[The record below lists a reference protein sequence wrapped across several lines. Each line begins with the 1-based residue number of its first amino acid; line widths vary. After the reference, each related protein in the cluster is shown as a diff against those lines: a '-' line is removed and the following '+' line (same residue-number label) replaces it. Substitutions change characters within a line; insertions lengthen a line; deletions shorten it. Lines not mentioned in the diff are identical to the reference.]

1 MTEIFTSL
9 WEHTKRRR
17 LRAFAISIRFSVVPI
32 FALALYA
39 QSDADRCSAVTRLAI
54 PDVEITSAI
63 LTPAGPAGRGGTQV
77 PEHCLVRGAIDKRT
91 GFGGKTY
98 AIGFELR
105 LPVKWERRFLFQGGG
120 GMDGTVRPALG
131 AASGANTN
139 PALAR
144 GFAVVSTDAGHTGAP
159 PMPEADASFA
169 RDQQARIDNAYR
181 SIERVTQV
189 SRQIAMHYYGEP
201 WRHAY
206 FDGCSNG
213 GRQGLMAAQ
222 RYPRNFDGVVSGAP
236 AFRVTH
242 AAIGSA
248 WETITLLRIAPKDDS
263 GRPILSRAFSDA
275 DLKLIA
281 DGVLKKC
288 DALDGLAD
296 GLVMNTRACHFDP
309 KPLMCA
315 GTKQPNCLSNEQVTA
330 LERVMGGPKN
340 SRGEA
345 IYSDWPWDPG
355 IASPAWRALKLGTSP
370 TAQPNSIDVLLML
383 SGLKGYFMYPYDE
396 SFDPLKFDFDKDT
409 PRVDDTAAL
418 QDPTSTDIGTF
429 IQHGGKLLLYHGMG
443 DPFFSALD
451 TQRYYERL
459 ANDNGGLEKTLTFA
473 RYFPVPGMN
482 HCAGGPALDNFD
494 ALGAIVQWVE
504 QGRAPDS
511 MIATGARFPNARP
524 LCAWPK
530 HAEYNGTGPSDDAA
544 SFTCKE

>member
-1 MTEIFTSL
+1 MKIMFTRHL
-9 WEHTKRRR
+9 TFVP
-17 LRAFAISIRFSVVPI
+17 LFAITLS
-32 FALALYA
+32 A
-39 QSDADRCSAVTRLAI
+39 QTDADRCSALGRVSI
-54 PDVEITSAI
+54 PEVEITSAM
-63 LTPAGPAGRGGTQV
+63 LTPAGPAGRGSGTV
-77 PEHCLVRGAIDKRT
+77 PEHCLVRGAIDRRI
-91 GFGGKTY
+91 GIGGKPF

-131 AASGANTN
+131 NASGANTN

-189 SRQIAMHYYGEP
+189 SKQIALQYYGEP

-213 GRQGLMAAQ
+213 GRQALMAAQ
-222 RYPRNFDGVVSGAP
+222 RYPRDFDGIVSGAP

-242 AAIGSA
+242 AGIGSA
-248 WETITLLRIAPKDDS
+248 WETQTFLNIAPKDDS

-275 DLKLIA
+275 DLKLVA
-281 DGVLKKC
+281 DGVLKQC
-288 DALDGLAD
+288 DALDGLTD
-296 GLVMNTRACHFDP
+296 RLVMNTKDCRFDP
-309 KPLMCA
+309 KTLVCA
-315 GTKQPNCLSNEQVTA
+315 GAKQPGCLSREQVTA
-330 LERVMGGPKN
+330 LKKVMDGPRN
-340 SRGEA
+340 SRGDA

-355 IASPAWRALKLGTSP
+355 MASPGWRALKLGTSP
-370 TAQPNSIDVLLML
+370 TAQSNSIDVLLML

-418 QDPTSTDIGTF
+418 EDPTSTDIETF
-429 IQHGGKLLLYHGMG
+429 IDHGGKLLLYHGMA

-459 ANDNGGLEKTLTFA
+459 AKDNGGLDKTMSFA
-473 RYFPVPGMN
+473 RFFPVPGMN

-494 ALGAIVQWVE
+494 ALDAIVQWVE
-504 QGRAPDS
+504 SGKAPDS
-511 MIATGARFPNARP
+511 LLATGAQFPNVSRP

-530 HAEYNGTGPSDDAA
+530 HAQYNGTGPQNDAA